1 MRKIDESKIFALRD
15 AANKLRVMCDE
26 LCDVRPELYKIN
38 RAEWNEDIENIT
50 DQIAAKQT
58 LLFIGPFSSG
68 KSSFINALLQEDV
81 LPTSNRP
88 CTSVVTELRFVDG
101 GGNRGFAVRKDNE
114 QTEEECDFNEL
125 LKMIDGPTGAIGES
139 AAYHHIE
146 LYYDVSET
154 ESSCLKSL
162 CRAGVTIVDCPGFGS
177 PYYSNEDVVEE
188 YLAKASH
195 TFWINPVDR
204 MGGIGDYKRLSE
216 IKKKTTKL
224 IPIMS
229 KSDLIKSESHKEE
242 ICDDY
247 VGSIGSIFRSK
258 EPIFCSAIKYKE
270 GVEILKKSKKE
281 SLSDEEQEKVDTLFL
296 ESGISNVFA
305 ALIDSIGEKE
315 IAESKVIVAYHD
327 LTDLVSRLSRSA
339 DRELKYWRDELRAK
353 GFEEERNSPLEEAR
367 ELVANWIK
375 SESER
380 VGKQLDNEI
389 TETVMNY
396 FEQCGK
402 DFNSYYLQDQ
412 VMSVWGDKISKNSRS
427 WSERIVGTYK
437 ERQRLDI
444 SSDDKD
450 FELPSALKESQ
461 MMNDINDMRDIVF
474 QTIGECGPK
483 TAIEGGLGAVAIA
496 GTVAIKGAGFWG
508 AEVLAVA
515 VGMVG
520 GVLIGVAALAAI
532 PVYTRYSK
540 HKKEERLREIEKKL
554 KKWLESLRMGPS
566 IHSLLSKQ
574 NEALFEKLEK
584 AQQKVAEELLD
595 KKNVC
600 EKVKRSLVEMAD
612 SLKIQFANVK

>member
-68 KSSFINALLQEDV
+68 KSSFINALLQEDI

-88 CTSVVTELRFVDG
+88 CTSVVTELKFVDG

-114 QTEEECDFNEL
+114 RSEEECDFKEL
-125 LKMIDGPTGAIGES
+125 LKMVDGPTGAIGES

-146 LYYDVSET
+146 LYYDVSNT
-154 ESSCLKSL
+154 ESICLKSL
-162 CRAGVTIVDCPGFGS
+162 CQAGVTIVDCPGFGS

-242 ICDDY
+242 IRDDY
-247 VGSIGSIFRSK
+247 VGEIGSMFRSM

-353 GFEEERNSPLEEAR
+353 GFEEERNSSLEEAR
-367 ELVANWIK
+367 ELVANWIER
-375 SESER
+375 ESER

-402 DFNSYYLQDQ
+402 DFNSNYLQDQ
-412 VMSVWGDKISKNSRS
+412 VMSVWGDKISNNSRS

-437 ERQRLDI
+437 EKQRLDI
-444 SSDDKD
+444 SSDDKE
-450 FELPSALKESQ
+450 FVLPPTLTASQ

-483 TAIEGGLGAVAIA
+483 TAIEGGLGAVAISWA
-496 GTVAIKGAGFWG
+496 STSTAWWMTTGLATAIG
-508 AEVLAVA
+508 V
-515 VGMVG
+515 VG
-520 GVLIGVAALAAI
+520 GVLIGVAAFAAI
-532 PVYTRYSK
+532 PVYKRHAK
-540 HKKEERLREIEKKL
+540 AKKDARLRDVEKKL

-595 KKNVC
+595 KKNTC
-600 EKVKRSLVEMAD
+600 ERIKKSSAEIAD
-612 SLKIQFANVK
+612 SLKIQFANVE

>member
-15 AANKLRVMCDE
+15 AANELRVMCDE

-50 DQIAAKQT
+50 NQIAAKQM

-68 KSSFINALLQEDV
+68 KSSFINALLQEDI

-88 CTSVVTELRFVDG
+88 CTSVVTELKFVDG

-114 QTEEECDFNEL
+114 RSEEECDFKEL
-125 LKMIDGPTGAIGES
+125 LKMVDGPTGAIGES

-146 LYYDVSET
+146 LYYDVSNT
-154 ESSCLKSL
+154 ESICLKLL
-162 CRAGVTIVDCPGFGS
+162 CQAGVTIVDCPGFGS

-229 KSDLIKSESHKEE
+229 KSDLIKSENDKDS
-242 ICDDY
+242 IRDAY
-247 VGSIGSIFRSK
+247 VETIGSLFRSK

-270 GVEILKKSKKE
+270 GVEISKKE
-281 SLSDEEQEKVDTLFL
+281 SLSEEEEKVDKLFL

-327 LTDLVSRLSRSA
+327 LTDIVSRLSRSA

-353 GFEEERNSPLEEAR
+353 GFEEERNSSLEEAR
-367 ELVANWIK
+367 ELVANWIER
-375 SESER
+375 ESER

-402 DFNSYYLQDQ
+402 DFNSNYLQDQ
-412 VMSVWGDKISKNSRS
+412 VMSVWGDKISNNSRS

-437 ERQRLDI
+437 EKQRLDI
-444 SSDDKD
+444 SSDDKE
-450 FELPSALKESQ
+450 FVLPPTLTASQ

-483 TAIEGGLGAVAIA
+483 TAIEGGIGAAAIA
-496 GTVAIKGAGFWG
+496 GSVAIKAAGFYG
-508 AEVLAVA
+508 SGILAAA
-515 VGMVG
+515 VGVVG
-520 GVLIGVAALAAI
+520 GALFGVAALAVI

-574 NEALFEKLEK
+574 NEDLFAMLEK
-584 AQQKVAEELLD
+584 AQQKVAKELLD
-595 KKNVC
+595 KKNTC
-600 EKVKRSLVEMAD
+600 ERIKKSLTEIAD

>member
-50 DQIAAKQT
+50 NQIAAKQM

-68 KSSFINALLQEDV
+68 KSSFINALLQEDI

-162 CRAGVTIVDCPGFGS
+162 CKAGVTIVDCPGFGS

-188 YLAKASH
+188 YLAQASH

-229 KSDLIKSESHKEE
+229 KSDLIKSESDKDS
-242 ICDDY
+242 IRDAY
-247 VGSIGSIFRSK
+247 VETIGSLFRSK

-270 GVEILKKSKKE
+270 GVEILKKSRKE

-353 GFEEERNSPLEEAR
+353 GFEEERNSSLEEAR
-367 ELVANWIK
+367 ELVANWIER
-375 SESER
+375 ESER

-412 VMSVWGDKISKNSRS
+412 VMSVWGDKISNNSRS

-483 TAIEGGLGAVAIA
+483 TAIEGGIGAAAIA
-496 GTVAIKGAGFWG
+496 GSVAINGAGFSG
-508 AEVLAVA
+508 AGILAAA
-515 VGMVG
+515 VGVVG

-532 PVYTRYSK
+532 PVYTRHAK
-540 HKKEERLREIEKKL
+540 AKKDARLRDVEKKL

-566 IHSLLSKQ
+566 IHLLLSKQ

>member
-188 YLAKASH
+188 YLEKASH

-204 MGGIGDYKRLSE
+204 MGGIGNYKRLSE

-242 ICDDY
+242 IRVAY
-247 VGSIGSIFRSK
+247 VESIGSIFRSK

-281 SLSDEEQEKVDTLFL
+281 SLSDEEQEKVDKLFL

-353 GFEEERNSPLEEAR
+353 GFEEERNSSLEEAR
-367 ELVANWIK
+367 ELLANWIER
-375 SESER
+375 ESER

-402 DFNSYYLQDQ
+402 DFNSNYLQDQ
-412 VMSVWGDKISKNSRS
+412 VMSVWGDKISNNSRS

-450 FELPSALKESQ
+450 FKLPSALKESQ

-483 TAIEGGLGAVAIA
+483 TAIEGGLGAVAISWA
-496 GTVAIKGAGFWG
+496 MSGAGWMSISKIAIATG
-508 AEVLAVA
+508 L
-515 VGMVG
+515 VG
-520 GVLIGVAALAAI
+520 GVLVGVAALAAI

-574 NEALFEKLEK
+574 NEDLFAKLEK
-584 AQQKVAEELLD
+584 AQQKVAKELLD
-595 KKNVC
+595 KKNTC
-600 EKVKRSLVEMAD
+600 ERIKKSLTEIAD

>member
-38 RAEWNEDIENIT
+38 RAEWNDDIENIT

-204 MGGIGDYKRLSE
+204 MGGIGDYKRLQE

-229 KSDLIKSESHKEE
+229 KSDLKESESERE
-242 ICDDY
+242 SVLDDFAEN
-247 VGSIGSIFRSK
+247 IGSIFRSK

-270 GVEILKKSKKE
+270 GVKILKKSKKE

-339 DRELKYWRDELRAK
+339 DRELKYWRDELRAN
-353 GFEEERNSPLEEAR
+353 GFEEERNSSLEEAR
-367 ELVANWIK
+367 ELVASWIER
-375 SESER
+375 ESER

-412 VMSVWGDKISKNSRS
+412 IMSVWGDKISNNSRL

-437 ERQRLDI
+437 EKQKLDI
-444 SSDDKD
+444 SSDDKE
-450 FELPSALKESQ
+450 FVLPATLTKSQ
-461 MMNDINDMRDIVF
+461 MVNDINDMRDIVF

-483 TAIEGGLGAVAIA
+483 TAIEGGIGAVAISWA
-496 GTVAIKGAGFWG
+496 ATSTAAWMVPGLAAAIG
-508 AEVLAVA
+508 V
-515 VGMVG
+515 VG

-532 PVYTRYSK
+532 PVYTRHAK
-540 HKKEERLREIEKKL
+540 AKKDARLSDVEKKL

-574 NEALFEKLEK
+574 NEALFGKLEQ
-584 AQQKVAEELLD
+584 AQQNVAEELLH